1 MDWSNIISILLNLL
15 LGGGLILSL
24 VTLKAKKRQEEAS
37 ADQIAAG
44 AKQTLASATTTEI
57 GNVSEIADK
66 WRQFAEESELRYS
79 SMNKLM
85 QQQITSLQ
93 ADVTKLSKQLNQ
105 ILKIIKEINH
115 DNLDQKKQEASDI
128 ARE

>member
-1 MDWSNIISILLNLL
+1 MDWSNIISVVLNLI

-66 WRQFAEESELRYS
+66 WRQFAEESEL
-79 SMNKLM
+79 
-85 QQQITSLQ
+85 